1 MPMASLARGDDL
13 TDLLLPCFLAP
24 MDPKSDKD
32 VVVLVGCW
40 WTGANPVAVPMRRAA
55 AAVADFMLVAALLWL
70 LAIGYWLWYLYLSGV
85 LFE

>member
-70 LAIGYWLWYLYLSGV
+70 LAIGYWLWYLSGV